1 MIQKTYSVGTR
12 SALLF
17 GGVRIWL
24 KRLCFLAL
32 LTVGL
37 YLLGVNLFLNT
48 PLAPRAVNRHPDK
61 LRMGWSSAWSPW
73 PGLVILRGLT
83 LHGHVHDVTWG
94 VTAKRAR
101 GWIEL
106 PFLAGRTLRVTAL
119 HAEEGVSWVRRG
131 PEQETDRDRR
141 DDEEEARNE
150 RAGKRDDNPHPWTLS
165 FPHITFDHLRRFD
178 FNQVGLSGDG
188 TVSGGFRVVIG
199 RSFELHPS
207 RVRMPA
213 ARLTIGGDTLAQ
225 EVGLDAAARMAAYA
239 PHDHPGLLGFDFLSG
254 SLRAR
259 GKVPDLPFLETT
271 GFVKTTD
278 TAHGG
283 TPGGLDADLTIEG
296 GRLTP
301 GSRFEVTAPAVGP
314 ASPFTIHGR
323 VAGGPPPVFHF
334 EIDAKGLAAG
344 RIPGHPP
351 VFRAA
356 TLALDSTTPETRLS
370 RLFRTAQELHA
381 RRGDEVT
388 VPVASH
394 LVASG
399 VRIEAPS
406 SRATLSAVFDR
417 AEGHLDL
424 TALLANRIAI
434 DGLRADGVAARLTLP
449 KVPVDRRDAGPP
461 WSVRVAGLHVS
472 HLREL
477 SFDEFVLD
485 RLGGLK
491 GDAGADA
498 AFSYQPDGTL
508 AVERVAVAIPAGRF
522 QIAGQTVAEPLAVR
536 AEVSAEPAVLK
547 GAAGLGFLHH
557 LSGKAAV
564 RARIASLVFLRPY
577 LARLPW
583 LALAGQGSLAADGG
597 VDHGRVSPGSRLTVD
612 LPAIQAKLFES
623 LATGQG
629 TLAVAVPPGTMPA
642 RTTLQ
647 VGFGRFQL
655 ADLRQP
661 GHPVYIRG
669 QGLKIAAVAPGALD
683 LASPLADFDA
693 TVDLPEA
700 EVPDLRVY
708 NPLLPGEA
716 GFTILSGRGRAR
728 LHLAASTASN
738 RTTGSA
744 DLSSDAVRVRF
755 QNLEIAGR
763 LALHAPL
770 VSPDFTSRRFDL
782 KGTQLALSEVSY
794 RNLEAAQEAAPP
806 PGSPRWWARAELT
819 GGSLVWNA
827 PLALRGS
834 GRIAMQSSGPLLVLF
849 AERSRLLRWFD
860 DALNV
865 PDVTAQGVVR
875 IGAGA
880 VEIESLEATGG
891 KLEVRSRML
900 FNKTKRQGD
909 LYLRYGR
916 LAAGIELRD
925 GQRSVKLRRPL
936 DWYEGA
942 ARPPAAVNR
951 R

>member
-1 MIQKTYSVGTR
+1 
-12 SALLF
+12 
-17 GGVRIWL
+17 VRTWL
-24 KRLCFLAL
+24 KRLLFLAL

-37 YLLGVNLFLNT
+37 YLLGVNLFLNSSAA
-48 PLAPRAVNRHPDK
+48 LRAFNRRPEK
-61 LRMGWSSAWSPW
+61 FRIGWSSAWSPW
-73 PGLVILRGLT
+73 PGLVIVRGLT
-83 LHGHVHDVTWG
+83 LRGHVHEVTWE

-106 PFLAGRTLRVTAL
+106 PLLAARTLRVTAL
-119 HAEEGVSWVRRG
+119 DAEEGTSWVRRG
-131 PEQETDRDRR
+131 PEQETDQDRR
-141 DDEEEARNE
+141 HDEGHGKEEA
-150 RAGKRDDNPHPWTLS
+150 NPHPWALS
-165 FPHITFDHLRRFD
+165 FPHISFAHLRRFD

-207 RVRMPA
+207 RARMPA

-271 GFVKTTD
+271 GLVATAD

-283 TPGGLDADLTIEG
+283 TPGGLDADLTIER
-296 GRLTP
+296 GRLAP
-301 GSRFEVTAPAVGP
+301 GSRFEVTAPAAGP

-323 VAGGPPPVFHF
+323 VAGGPQPPLFHF

-344 RIPGHPP
+344 RIPGRPP

-356 TLALDSTTPETRLS
+356 TLAVDSTTPETRLS
-370 RLFRTAQELHA
+370 RLFRTAQELHEK
-381 RRGDEVT
+381 RGDEVT
-388 VPVASH
+388 VPLASH
-394 LVASG
+394 VLASG

-417 AEGHLDL
+417 AEGHIDL

-449 KVPVDRRDAGPP
+449 KVPVDRKNAGPP
-461 WSVRVAGLHVS
+461 WSVKVAGLHVS
-472 HLREL
+472 HLRSL
-477 SFDEFVLD
+477 SFEEFLLN
-485 RLGGLK
+485 RLA

-498 AFSYQPDGTL
+498 AFSYRPDGTL
-508 AVERVAVAIPAGRF
+508 AVERVAFAMPAGRF
-522 QIAGQTVAEPLAVR
+522 QIAGQTVADPLAVR
-536 AEVSAEPAVLK
+536 VEARAEPAVLNS
-547 GAAGLGFLHH
+547 AAGLGYLRHV
-557 LSGKAAV
+557 SGTATL
-564 RARIASLVFLRPY
+564 RARVSSLAFLRPY
-577 LARLPW
+577 LASLPW
-583 LALAGQGSLAADGG
+583 LALEGRGTLGADVR
-597 VDHGRVSPGSRLTVD
+597 VDYGRLTPGTKVAVD
-612 LPAIQAKLFES
+612 LPAIEAKLFES
-623 LATGQG
+623 LATGRG
-629 TLAVAVPPGTMPA
+629 ALTVAVVPA
-642 RTTLQ
+642 KAGAHTTLQ

-655 ADLRQP
+655 ADLRQA
-661 GHPVYIRG
+661 GHPPYLRG
-669 QGLKIAAVAPGALD
+669 RGLKIAAVAPAPLD
-683 LASPLADFDA
+683 LASPRQDFDA

-708 NPLLPGEA
+708 NSLLPQEA
-716 GFTILSGRGRAR
+716 GFAIVSGSGRAR

-744 DLSSDAVRVRF
+744 ELSSDAVRVRF

-770 VSPDFTSRRFDL
+770 VSRDFMRRRFDL
-782 KGTQLALSEVSY
+782 QGTRLALTGVSY
-794 RNLEAAQEAAPP
+794 RNLEAAQDAAPP
-806 PGSPRWWARAELT
+806 PGWWARAELT

-834 GRIAMQSSGPLLVLF
+834 GKIEMQSSGPLLALF
-849 AERSRLLRWFD
+849 AERSRLLRWFN

-865 PDVTAQGVVR
+865 EDVTAQGVVR

-900 FNKTKRQGD
+900 FKKAKRQGD

-936 DWYEGA
+936 DWYEG
-942 ARPPAAVNR
+942 RPDR
-951 R
+951 

>member
-1 MIQKTYSVGTR
+1 M
-12 SALLF
+12 
-17 GGVRIWL
+17 RIWL

-48 PLAPRAVNRHPDK
+48 PLALRAVNRHPGK
-61 LRMGWSSAWSPW
+61 FRMGWSSAWSPW

-94 VTAKRAR
+94 VTAQRAR

-131 PEQETDRDRR
+131 PEQETDQDHR
-141 DDEEEARNE
+141 DDAEDAKRE
-150 RAGKRDDNPHPWTLS
+150 REGKRDDNPHPWTLS
-165 FPHITFDHLRRFD
+165 FPHITFAHLRRFD

-188 TVSGGFRVVIG
+188 AVSGGFRVVIG

-207 RVRMPA
+207 RVQMPA
-213 ARLTIGGDTLAQ
+213 ARLAIGGDTLAR

-271 GFVKTTD
+271 ELVKTTD

-283 TPGGLDADLTIEG
+283 TPGGLDADLTIER

-301 GSRFEVTAPAVGP
+301 GSRFEVTAPAAGP

-323 VAGGPPPVFHF
+323 VAGGRPGMQGPVFHF
-334 EIDAKGLAAG
+334 EIDARGLAAG
-344 RIPGHPP
+344 HIPNHPA

-370 RLFRTAQELHA
+370 RLLRTAEELHEK
-381 RRGDEVT
+381 RGDEVT

-434 DGLRADGVAARLTLP
+434 DGLRADGVTARLTLP
-449 KVPVDRRDAGPP
+449 KVPVDRKEAGPP
-461 WSVRVAGLHVS
+461 WSVKVAGLHVS

-477 SFDEFVLD
+477 SFDDFVLT
-485 RLGGLK
+485 GLQ

-508 AVERVAVAIPAGRF
+508 AVERIAVALPAGRF

-536 AEVSAEPAVLK
+536 AEARAEPAVLK
-547 GAAGLGFLHH
+547 GAAGLGFLRHV
-557 LSGKAAV
+557 SGKAAV

-583 LALAGQGSLAADGG
+583 LALQGQGSLAADGG
-597 VDHGRVSPGSRLTVD
+597 IDHGRVSPGSRLTVD
-612 LPAIQAKLFES
+612 LPAIQAQLFES
-623 LATGQG
+623 LATGRG
-629 TLAVAVPPGTMPA
+629 TLAVAVAAAEKGAQAGA

-661 GHPVYIRG
+661 GRPVYIRG
-669 QGLKIAAVAPGALD
+669 AGLKIAAVAPGALD
-683 LASPLADFDA
+683 LASPIADFDA

-716 GFTILSGRGRAR
+716 GFTILSGRGHAR

-755 QNLEIAGR
+755 QNLEITGK

-770 VSPDFTSRRFDL
+770 ASPDFTSRRFDL
-782 KGTQLALSEVSY
+782 QGTRLALSDVSY
-794 RNLEAAQEAAPP
+794 RNLEGAQDAAPP
-806 PGSPRWWARAELT
+806 PGSPRWWARVELT

-834 GRIAMQSSGPLLVLF
+834 GKIEMQSSGPLLALF

-875 IGAGA
+875 LGAGA

-891 KLEVRSRML
+891 KLEFRTRMR
-900 FNKTKRQGD
+900 FEKTRRQGD

-936 DWYEGA
+936 DWYEG
-942 ARPPAAVNR
+942 RPDR
-951 R
+951 

>member
-1 MIQKTYSVGTR
+1 MRT
-12 SALLF
+12 
-17 GGVRIWL
+17 WL
-24 KRLCFLAL
+24 KRLCFLVL

-48 PLAPRAVNRHPDK
+48 PLARRAINRHPDK
-61 LRMGWSSAWSPW
+61 FRMDWSSAWTPW
-73 PGLVILRGLT
+73 PGLLIIRGLT
-83 LHGHVHDVTWG
+83 LHGHVRDVTWG
-94 VTAKRAR
+94 VTARRAR

-119 HAEEGVSWVRRG
+119 HAEEGASWVRHG

-141 DDEEEARNE
+141 EEQEEAQHE
-150 RAGKRDDNPHPWTLS
+150 REGKRDENPHPWTLS
-165 FPHITFDHLRRFD
+165 FPHITFAHLRRFD
-178 FNQVGLSGDG
+178 FNDVGLSGDG
-188 TVSGGFRVVIG
+188 TVAGGFRVVIG

-207 RVRMPA
+207 RVRMPD
-213 ARLTIGGDTLAQ
+213 ARLTIGGDTLAR

-254 SLRAR
+254 RLRAR

-271 GFVKTTD
+271 GLVATTD

-283 TPGGLDADLTIEG
+283 TPGGLDADLTIER

-301 GSRFEVTAPAVGP
+301 GSRFEVTAPAAGP

-323 VAGGPPPVFHF
+323 VAGGRPGMPPPVFHF

-344 RIPGHPP
+344 RIPRRPP

-356 TLALDSTTPETRLS
+356 TLAVDSTTPETRLS

-381 RRGDEVT
+381 KRGDEVT
-388 VPVASH
+388 VPLASH
-394 LVASG
+394 VLASG

-406 SRATLSAVFDR
+406 SHATLSAVFDR
-417 AEGHLDL
+417 AEGHVDL
-424 TALLANRIAI
+424 TALLADRIVI

-449 KVPVDRRDAGPP
+449 KVPVDRKDAGPP
-461 WSVRVAGLHVS
+461 WSVKVAGLHVS

-477 SFDEFVLD
+477 SFDDFLLD
-485 RLGGLK
+485 RLAGLA

-522 QIAGQTVAEPLAVR
+522 QIAGQTVAEPLTVR
-536 AEVSAEPAVLK
+536 AEARVEPAVLK
-547 GAAGLGFLHH
+547 GAAGLGFLRHV
-557 LSGKAAV
+557 SGAAAV

-583 LALAGQGSLAADGG
+583 LALSGQGSLGAD
-597 VDHGRVSPGSRLTVD
+597 VRVEHGRLAPGARLTVD

-623 LATGQG
+623 LATGRG
-629 TLAVAVPPGTMPA
+629 TLTVAVVVPAKSAKTAKDAKTANSAQAGA
-642 RTTLQ
+642 RTTLE

-655 ADLRQP
+655 ADLRQKER
-661 GHPVYIRG
+661 PVYIRG

-683 LASPLADFDA
+683 LAAPIADFDA
-693 TVDLPEA
+693 TVDLPDA

-708 NPLLPGEA
+708 NPLLPQEA
-716 GFTILSGRGRAR
+716 GFTIVSGSGRAR

-744 DLSSDAVRVRF
+744 ELSSDAVRVRF

-782 KGTQLALSEVSY
+782 QGTRLALTGVSY
-794 RNLEAAQEAAPP
+794 RNLEAAQDAAPP
-806 PGSPRWWARAELT
+806 PGWWARAELT

-827 PLALRGS
+827 PLALRGA
-834 GRIAMQSSGPLLVLF
+834 GKIEMQSSGPLLTLF

-865 PDVTAQGVVR
+865 EDITAQGVVR
-875 IGAGA
+875 IGGGA
-880 VEIESLEATGG
+880 VEIESLQATGG

-900 FNKTKRQGD
+900 FNKTKRRGD

-925 GQRSVKLRRPL
+925 GRRNVKLRRPL
-936 DWYEGA
+936 DWYEGHPD
-942 ARPPAAVNR
+942 R
-951 R
+951 

>member
-1 MIQKTYSVGTR
+1 LSFR
-12 SALLF
+12 
-17 GGVRIWL
+17 GVRIWL
-24 KRLCFLAL
+24 KRLFFLAL

-48 PLAPRAVNRHPDK
+48 PLALRALNRHPDK
-61 LRMGWSSAWSPW
+61 FRMDWSSAWTPW
-73 PGLVILRGLT
+73 PGLVIIRGLA
-83 LHGHVHDVTWG
+83 LHGHVRDVTWA

-106 PFLAGRTLRVTAL
+106 PFLAGRTLRLTAL
-119 HAEEGVSWVRRG
+119 HAEEGGSWVRHG
-131 PEQETDRDRR
+131 PEQETAQDRR
-141 DDEEEARNE
+141 KEREEAKNE
-150 RAGKRDDNPHPWTLS
+150 REGKPDENPHPWTLS
-165 FPHITFDHLRRFD
+165 FPHISFAHLRRFD
-178 FNQVGLSGDG
+178 FNDVGLSGDG
-188 TVSGGFRVVIG
+188 TVTGGFRVVIG

-271 GFVKTTD
+271 GFVATTD

-283 TPGGLDADLTIEG
+283 TPGGLDADLTIER

-301 GSRFEVTAPAVGP
+301 GSRFEVTAPAAGP

-323 VAGGPPPVFHF
+323 VAGGRPGMPPPVFHF
-334 EIDAKGLAAG
+334 EIDARGLAAG
-344 RIPGHPP
+344 RIPRRPP

-356 TLALDSTTPETRLS
+356 TLAVDSTTAETRLS
-370 RLFRTAQELHA
+370 RLLRTAQELHEK
-381 RRGDEVT
+381 RGDEVT
-388 VPVASH
+388 VPLASH
-394 LVASG
+394 VVASG

-406 SRATLSAVFDR
+406 SHATLSATFDR
-417 AEGHLDL
+417 AEGHVDL

-449 KVPVDRRDAGPP
+449 KAPVDPKDAGPP
-461 WSVRVAGLHVS
+461 WSVKVAGLHVS

-477 SFDEFVLD
+477 SFDDFLLD
-485 RLGGLK
+485 HLGGLGGLA

-498 AFSYQPDGTL
+498 AFSYEPDGTL
-508 AVERVAVAIPAGRF
+508 AVERVAVAVPAGRF

-536 AEVSAEPAVLK
+536 AEARAEPAVLK
-547 GAAGLGFLHH
+547 GAAGLGFLRHV
-557 LSGKAAV
+557 SGTAAV

-577 LARLPW
+577 LTRLPW
-583 LALAGQGSLAADGG
+583 LALAGQGSLAADIGLE
-597 VDHGRVSPGSRLTVD
+597 HGRLTPGARLTVD

-623 LATGQG
+623 LATGRG
-629 TLAVAVPPGTMPA
+629 TLTVAVASAKDAKAGA
-642 RTTLQ
+642 HTTLE
-647 VGFGRFQL
+647 VGFGRFEL
-655 ADLRQP
+655 ADLRQKER
-661 GHPVYIRG
+661 PVYIRG
-669 QGLKIAAVAPGALD
+669 RGLRIAAVAPAPLD
-683 LASPLADFDA
+683 LASPIEDFDA
-693 TVDLPEA
+693 TVDLPDA

-708 NPLLPGEA
+708 NPLLPQEA
-716 GFTILSGRGRAR
+716 GFAIVSGSGRAS

-744 DLSSDAVRVRF
+744 ELSSDAVRVRF

-782 KGTQLALSEVSY
+782 QGTRLALTGVSY
-794 RNLEAAQEAAPP
+794 RNLEAAQNAAPP
-806 PGSPRWWARAELT
+806 PGWWARAELT

-827 PLALRGS
+827 PLALRGA
-834 GRIAMQSSGPLLVLF
+834 GKIEMQSSGPLLALF
-849 AERSRLLRWFD
+849 AEHSRLLRWFD

-865 PDVTAQGVVR
+865 EDVTAQGVVR

-900 FNKTKRQGD
+900 FNKTQRKGD

-936 DWYEGA
+936 DWYEG
-942 ARPPAAVNR
+942 RSDR
-951 R
+951 

>member
-1 MIQKTYSVGTR
+1 
-12 SALLF
+12 
-17 GGVRIWL
+17 
-24 KRLCFLAL
+24 
-32 LTVGL
+32 
-37 YLLGVNLFLNT
+37 
-48 PLAPRAVNRHPDK
+48 
-61 LRMGWSSAWSPW
+61 
-73 PGLVILRGLT
+73 
-83 LHGHVHDVTWG
+83 
-94 VTAKRAR
+94 
-101 GWIEL
+101 
-106 PFLAGRTLRVTAL
+106 
-119 HAEEGVSWVRRG
+119 
-131 PEQETDRDRR
+131 
-141 DDEEEARNE
+141 
-150 RAGKRDDNPHPWTLS
+150 
-165 FPHITFDHLRRFD
+165 
-178 FNQVGLSGDG
+178 VGLSGDG
-188 TVSGGFRVVIG
+188 TVAGGFRVVIG

-207 RVRMPA
+207 RVRMPD
-213 ARLTIGGDTLAQ
+213 ARLTIGGDTLAR

-271 GFVKTTD
+271 GLVKTTD

-283 TPGGLDADLTIEG
+283 TPGRLDADLTIER

-301 GSRFEVTAPAVGP
+301 GSRFEVTAPAAGP

-323 VAGGPPPVFHF
+323 VAGGRPGMPAPVFHF

-344 RIPGHPP
+344 RIPRRPP

-356 TLALDSTTPETRLS
+356 TLAVDSTTPETRLS
-370 RLFRTAQELHA
+370 RLLRTAQELHEK
-381 RRGDEVT
+381 RGDEVT
-388 VPVASH
+388 VLLASH

-406 SRATLSAVFDR
+406 SHATLSAAFDR
-417 AEGHLDL
+417 AEGHVDL

-449 KVPVDRRDAGPP
+449 KVPVEPKDAGPP
-461 WSVRVAGLHVS
+461 WSVKVAGLHVS
-472 HLREL
+472 HLRSL
-477 SFDEFVLD
+477 SFDDFL
-485 RLGGLK
+485 LTSPA

-498 AFSYQPDGTL
+498 AFSYEPDGTL

-522 QIAGQTVAEPLAVR
+522 QIAGQTVAKPLAVR
-536 AEVSAEPAVLK
+536 AEARAEPAVLK
-547 GAAGLGFLHH
+547 GAAGLGFLRHV
-557 LSGKAAV
+557 SGTVLV
-564 RARIASLVFLRPY
+564 RARITSLVFLRPY
-577 LARLPW
+577 LTRLPW
-583 LALAGQGSLAADGG
+583 LALAGQGSLAAD
-597 VDHGRVSPGSRLTVD
+597 VKVEHGRLTPGARLTVD

-623 LATGQG
+623 LATGRAAL
-629 TLAVAVPPGTMPA
+629 TVAVAGA
-642 RTTLQ
+642 HTTLE
-647 VGFGRFQL
+647 VGFGRFEL
-655 ADLRQP
+655 ADLRQKGRP
-661 GHPVYIRG
+661 AYLRG
-669 QGLKIAAVAPGALD
+669 RGLRIAAVAPGALD
-683 LASPLADFDA
+683 LASPIADFDA

-708 NPLLPGEA
+708 NPLLPEEA
-716 GFTILSGRGRAR
+716 GFTIVSGSGRAR

-744 DLSSDAVRVRF
+744 ELSSDAVRVRF

-782 KGTQLALSEVSY
+782 KGTRLALTGVSY
-794 RNLEAAQEAAPP
+794 RNLETAQDAAPP
-806 PGSPRWWARAELT
+806 PGWWARAELT

-834 GRIAMQSSGPLLVLF
+834 GKIEMQSSGPLLTLF

-900 FNKTKRQGD
+900 FNKTKRKGD

-936 DWYEGA
+936 DWYEG
-942 ARPPAAVNR
+942 RPDR
-951 R
+951 